1 MVSHDFV
8 NTLARGWRAA
18 GCTAQQPDIYDAMA
32 KIVKQTPDNSQL
44 AAKLDALDHGRG

>member
-8 NTLARGWRAA
+8 NIAARGWRAA

-32 KIVKQTPDNSQL
+32 KIVAQTHDTSQL
-44 AAKLDALDHGRG
+44 VDKLDTMERGRS